1 MVDHHEEPD
10 PDNNKSQSR
19 YPWGASSARGPLCLP
34 STISALEKKYNAY
47 LPRAAQREVSGWP
60 TGHRLVH
67 HVTCATKL
75 PLYDCNKN
83 AHTDTP
89 SARFTKVNA
98 KVDQPGLPLPC
109 PHPLSHPPSPP
120 ASPCPQP
127 LITSPHPCTLPP
139 PSLTPTPTLTRHH
152 RINETQSVSD
162 EAHRRNEL
170 HARVQAKD
178 QEKDQVKGQAKGQGN
193 RLR

>member
-109 PHPLSHPPSPP
+109 PHPLSHPPLPQLHPARNPSSLLLTLAPFPHPLSPP
-120 ASPCPQP
+120 LLPSPA
-127 LITSPHPCTLPP
+127 ITE
-139 PSLTPTPTLTRHH
+139 LTKHNQSATRHIDGTNYMH
-152 RINETQSVSD
+152 GFKRKT
-162 EAHRRNEL
+162 
-170 HARVQAKD
+170 K
-178 QEKDQVKGQAKGQGN
+178 KKTK
-193 RLR
+193 